1 MSDVIP
7 KWRMKTKRN
16 LRNQF
21 VSNSINHCHVLILQ
35 CNISIIRTD
44 CNSRVANKNPAVNRI
59 VLYSIRSITWVKL
72 HLGNNVKR
80 AMLIRNIDNAIPR
93 ITDKDFAKIRSY
105 HDTGSLRHI
114 DQPYYLV

>member
-1 MSDVIP
+1 MSYVIP
-7 KWRMKTKRN
+7 KWRMNAKGN
-16 LRNQF
+16 LCNQL
-21 VSNSINHCHVLILQ
+21 VGDSINHCHILILQ

-59 VLYSIRSITWVKL
+59 VLYSIWSITWVKL

-80 AMLIRNIDNAIPR
+80 AMLIRNIDNAVTR
-93 ITDKDFAKIRSY
+93 ITNKDFAKIRGYYNSS
-105 HDTGSLRHI
+105 SLRHI